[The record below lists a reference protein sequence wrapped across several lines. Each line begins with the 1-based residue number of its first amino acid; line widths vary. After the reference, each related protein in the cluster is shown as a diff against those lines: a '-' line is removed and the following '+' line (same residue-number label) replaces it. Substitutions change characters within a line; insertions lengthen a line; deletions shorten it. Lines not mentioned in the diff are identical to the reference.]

1 MKKVVLSLALI
12 VAGVSIVF
20 AWGVWG
26 HQHINRAA
34 VFALPPEMRGF
45 FYNHIDFITEESVVP
60 DLRKYTINDKAEF
73 PRHYIDLESYDSLGV
88 VTNLPATMAE
98 ARAHY
103 PDSFLTK
110 NGILPWYIPEVMEK
124 LTQAMKGGRKTE
136 ILFLA
141 ADLGHYIGDAH
152 MPLHTAVNHN
162 GQLTGQKGIH
172 ALWEG
177 QLPEIFGSG
186 YNLCTGPAK
195 YIDNVVRETWQMV
208 DSTHRLAE
216 RVLAIDRQLAASL
229 PKEKV
234 YLLDSAGNLVKNKY
248 GDPVHTREYA
258 VRYHER
264 LKGMIERQLRGA
276 IAETAAYWYTAWV
289 NAGKPDLSGLDP
301 SQLTERNKKNL
312 QRDLQRWQQGKVDM
326 FDAGGEFTKW
336 AGSPTR

>member
-1 MKKVVLSLALI
+1 MKKLVLFLALM
-12 VAGVSIVF
+12 VAAMSFVF

-45 FYNHIDFITEESVVP
+45 FYNHIDFITEEAVVP

-88 VTNLPATMAE
+88 VANLPATMTE
-98 ARAHY
+98 AKAHY

-177 QLPEIFGSG
+177 QLPELFGSG

-195 YIDNVVRETWQMV
+195 YIDNIVRESWQM
-208 DSTHRLAE
+208 
-216 RVLAIDRQLAASL
+216 
-229 PKEKV
+229 
-234 YLLDSAGNLVKNKY
+234 
-248 GDPVHTREYA
+248 
-258 VRYHER
+258 
-264 LKGMIERQLRGA
+264 
-276 IAETAAYWYTAWV
+276 
-289 NAGKPDLSGLDP
+289 
-301 SQLTERNKKNL
+301 
-312 QRDLQRWQQGKVDM
+312 
-326 FDAGGEFTKW
+326 
-336 AGSPTR
+336 